1 MAEAVQD
8 LQVTIGPTESG
19 YNYQKVTQEENMNK
33 ICLASFVVVAL
44 ALAAAGCKT
53 TERSYDGSYPNV
65 GAGET
70 LVPIIRWAF

>member
-8 LQVTIGPTESG
+8 LQGTIGPTENG

-33 ICLASFVVVAL
+33 IALTTVLLVAL
-44 ALAAAGCKT
+44 ALAATGCKT
-53 TERSYDGSYPNV
+53 TKTAYDGSYPNV